1 MHTQHIVFVVHITR
15 YYENLRVYR
24 LRGHIEKERFQM
36 GEIAA
41 QRVYRKNSGEPPFLQ
56 CVRNDN
62 GRTIRREFSRHRGRS
77 LSALLVVVVD
87 VVVIVAVATNWPTRR
102 AVAAATPFIII
113 IRKSFR
119 FLFRQYSTQKNS
131 PVHYMFFKRF
141 RIIFFISLTLSPRV
155 PLLCFFYFLLFAAS
169 SRAYNRPILV
179 STRYIYIRKRPVR
192 FWRGQGSHTHTHIT
206 ENNNNHER
214 TKGPKEA
221 RIPPRTYTYTIDGIL
236 QKKNLMLKNRSAK
249 VERKLLQCRGDVII
263 FIVYTHNQ
271 FFFL

>member
-192 FWRGQGSHTHTHIT
+192 FWRGQGSHTHTHTSQKIIIIT
-206 ENNNNHER
+206 SEQKDQKRREFPQEH
-214 TKGPKEA
+214 THTQLMVYYKKK
-221 RIPPRTYTYTIDGIL
+221 IL
-236 QKKNLMLKNRSAK
+236 
-249 VERKLLQCRGDVII
+249 C
-263 FIVYTHNQ
+263 
-271 FFFL
+271 